1 MKIIKTII
9 LIIVLPLLFISC
21 KPDKDD
27 YTEGWIGRWQT
38 TDETI
43 FPQTKYLHSGNIVKD
58 NEEQNKVILAG
69 SLLGI
74 NSSYKIPIKLS
85 SSSKGSIDYTNGF
98 NIKGVAVFNSK
109 DTIWLRMSI
118 FQGNK
123 TEYDT
128 ITLVKVQ

>member
-1 MKIIKTII
+1 M
-9 LIIVLPLLFISC
+9 
-21 KPDKDD
+21 
-27 YTEGWIGRWQT
+27 
-38 TDETI
+38 
-43 FPQTKYLHSGNIVKD
+43 
-58 NEEQNKVILAG
+58 LAG